1 MEDHRAGRALGRE
14 HVEHLGVGVAV
25 VDHQR
30 LAGALGEVDVPGE
43 GVPLGGGLGAAL
55 QLARPVHV
63 HAGLA
68 DRDDARVLGK
78 PLDDGL
84 GLLGER
90 VGARRVQRD
99 GGVDAGV
106 PVGGLGHP
114 ACRLEV
120 VGDGD
125 DGLHADGRG
134 AVDDRAHARRHP
146 CAPHASR
153 WVCASISGASGSGAG
168 GAGRF

>member
-1 MEDHRAGRALGRE
+1 MCQAKASRC
-14 HVEHLGVGVAV
+14 
-25 VDHQR
+25 
-30 LAGALGEVDVPGE
+30 
-43 GVPLGGGLGAAL
+43 GGGFGAAV

-68 DRDDARVLGK
+68 DRDDARVLGQ

-106 PVGGLGHP
+106 PVGGLRHP
-114 ACRLEV
+114 ARGLEV

-125 DGLHADGRG
+125 DGLHADRRG
-134 AVDDRAHARRHP
+134 PVDDRRHARGIRGAAGVEVGVRVDQRGRA
-146 CAPHASR
+146 APERA
-153 WVCASISGASGSGAG
+153 APGASNSRATQ
-168 GAGRF
+168 

>member
-1 MEDHRAGRALGRE
+1 M
-14 HVEHLGVGVAV
+14 
-25 VDHQR
+25 DHQR

-55 QLARPVHV
+55 QPARPVHV

-84 GLLGER
+84 GLLGEC

-99 GGVDAGV
+99 GGVNAGV

-114 ACRLEV
+114 ACGLEV

-125 DGLHADGRG
+125 DGLHADRRGAIDDRRHALGVRRATGVEVGVRVDQRGERLRGRG
-134 AVDDRAHARRHP
+134 LPRLP
-146 CAPHASR
+146 
-153 WVCASISGASGSGAG
+153 
-168 GAGRF
+168 GRFSLTATQ